1 MELLRLVKNWL
12 VRFLSCNVLLI
23 FGVFYLDL
31 KRAATIR
38 AKKALQNKSEAN
50 KTESAKSLEETGVSS
65 KQDGNHMMF

>member
-1 MELLRLVKNWL
+1 
-12 VRFLSCNVLLI
+12 
-23 FGVFYLDL
+23 VFYLDL